1 MISFARGITI
11 VEMRLLSTPSL
22 WDAMALASSADGRS
36 RRKDRKLGFSDQ
48 RGRHSNQVEVWKRR
62 RKRKPGRPVPAIR
75 PKKPRAE
82 QRAEAR
88 AWLAAR
94 RK

>member
-22 WDAMALASSADGRS
+22 WDAMALASSAHGNS
-36 RRKDRKLGFSDQ
+36 RNRDQKLGFNDRRGMHGKQKRFNQKTNRQ
-48 RGRHSNQVEVWKRR
+48 RRQ
-62 RKRKPGRPVPAIR
+62 A
-75 PKKPRAE
+75 
-82 QRAEAR
+82 QMR